1 MAQSFFLLNLCCF
14 PDRIA
19 TEMHSLIAIGH
30 QLSVDLDKIVIQRVA
45 LSDYTCGM
53 DYPGEDDPE
62 KRPVKDLGLRLCAF
76 WWVIVGFQ
84 ESTV

>member
-1 MAQSFFLLNLCCF
+1 MAQSFFLLHLCCF

-19 TEMHSLIAIGH
+19 IEMHSLIAIGH
-30 QLSVDLDKIVIQRVA
+30 QLSVELDKIVIQRFA

-53 DYPGEDDPE
+53 DCPGEDDLE
-62 KRPVKDLGLRLCAF
+62 KRPVKDSVRLGAF